1 MDLHDFQK
9 AEPNKMKRVWLYR
22 IAIAWALM
30 FSLVSLGASTLSAI
44 VNIDWA
50 KLNPQARLIVYIT
63 IFVSWGTTMMAFFS
77 QAAKKIEEGQ
87 LPINGATTVKSGGDT
102 TMITKAEI
110 TVQPLPKG

>member
-1 MDLHDFQK
+1 MDVKDNSKL
-9 AEPNKMKRVWLYR
+9 NMKRVWLYR
-22 IAIAWALM
+22 IAIVWALM

-44 VNIDWA
+44 VNIDWS

-87 LPINGATTVKSGGDT
+87 LPINGATTVIAGDT
-102 TMITKAEI
+102 AVITKAEI
-110 TVQPLPKG
+110 TAQTVTKT